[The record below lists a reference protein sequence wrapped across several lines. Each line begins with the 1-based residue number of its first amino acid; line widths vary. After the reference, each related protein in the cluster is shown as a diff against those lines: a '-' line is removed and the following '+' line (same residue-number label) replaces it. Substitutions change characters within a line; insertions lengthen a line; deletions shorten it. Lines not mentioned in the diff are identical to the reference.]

1 MNQHLV
7 RVYEPFPI
15 KVNRAEGIWIY
26 DERGRKFLD
35 TFAGIGVLAFGH
47 SDPEIKKAILEKMER
62 HMHISNFF
70 VDEDAGVVAAKLVN
84 KASRKGK
91 VFFTN
96 SGTEANEAA
105 LKAVKKLKKG
115 IIVSFWGN
123 FHGRTIGSLSITG
136 FERLRNPFL
145 PLLDSIAFLPHNDPL
160 HFKKFMKER
169 GGNVSAVFVEPILGS
184 GGIFPLKNEMVE
196 VIMDFKEKYDY
207 ILVVDE
213 VQAGLGRTGRF
224 FSHQH
229 YNLTP
234 DIVTVAKALG
244 GGLPLGAAIFFEK
257 VMDVFEPGDHGS
269 TFAPNPLALAGARV
283 VLDKLT
289 DDFLKEIERKGKYF
303 INRLREI
310 RSDKIRDIRGMGLMI
325 GVELNCDG
333 NEVKW
338 RAFEEG
344 LLLNV
349 VKGKIIRFLPAL
361 NIKIEEI
368 DEIVKR
374 FEEVLKNGNIRKNS

>member
-1 MNQHLV
+1 
-7 RVYEPFPI
+7 
-15 KVNRAEGIWIY
+15 
-26 DERGRKFLD
+26 
-35 TFAGIGVLAFGH
+35 
-47 SDPEIKKAILEKMER
+47 
-62 HMHISNFF
+62 
-70 VDEDAGVVAAKLVN
+70 
-84 KASRKGK
+84 
-91 VFFTN
+91 
-96 SGTEANEAA
+96 

-136 FERLRNPFL
+136 FERLRDPFL
-145 PLLDSIAFLPHNDPL
+145 PLLDNVAFLPHNDPL
-160 HFKKFMKER
+160 HFKKFMKEQ
-169 GGNVSAVFVEPILGS
+169 GKDVSAVFVEPILGS

-213 VQAGLGRTGRF
+213 VQAGLGRTGKF

-229 YNLTP
+229 YNLAP

-244 GGLPLGAAIFFEK
+244 GGLPLGATILLEK
-257 VMDVFEPGDHGS
+257 VMDVLELGDHGS
-269 TFAPNPLALAGARV
+269 TFAPNPLALAGAKV

-289 DDFLKEIERKGKYF
+289 DNFLKEVEKKGKYF
-303 INRLREI
+303 IDRLGEI
-310 RSDKIRDIRGMGLMI
+310 RSDKIKGIRGMGLMI

-333 NEVKW
+333 SQVKW
-338 RAFEEG
+338 KAFEKG

-349 VKGKIIRFLPAL
+349 VKGKIVRFLPAL

-374 FEEVLKNGNIRKNS
+374 FKEVLKDGNIRRDS